1 MSDTNRTDTDT
12 DTDSADTTPADTTD
26 VPRTDPTAS
35 FFMVVPPGWARLP
48 ARADDRQELAA
59 IVRDVIARA
68 LPDDLPRDRAE
79 PLRQEMRKRL
89 TATVVEAGDNGANAV
104 YLAVQPVDGYTPP
117 VSIIETEVEDES
129 DQAPEQVI
137 AQVLADALP
146 TRHDEDDPGIREV
159 DGGIAARTE
168 TVIRRV
174 DPGAELPGLGD
185 DLPVV
190 DDRQVVYTIPVPHRP
205 GRWVV
210 MSFSAISAAKPAST
224 HDAAADT
231 GTDTDT
237 DTDTGAND
245 TADHLTD
252 ALVTLFDAI
261 MTTFRWTDVPGTEPT
276 TLERRL
282 AELGGAA

>member
-1 MSDTNRTDTDT
+1 MTEL
-12 DTDSADTTPADTTD
+12 
-26 VPRTDPTAS
+26 TAS

-48 ARADDRQELAA
+48 AREEDRQELAA
-59 IVRDVIARA
+59 IVRQVIARA

-89 TATVVEAGDNGANAV
+89 TATVVEAGDNGATAV
-104 YLAVQPVDGYTPP
+104 YLPVQPVDGFTPP
-117 VSIIETEVEDES
+117 VSVIETEVDDES
-129 DQAPEQVI
+129 DEAPEQVI

-146 TRHDEDDPGIREV
+146 DRRDPDDPGIRQV

-168 TVIRRV
+168 TVVRRV
-174 DPGAELPGLGD
+174 DPAAELDGLGE

-210 MSFSAISAAKPAST
+210 MSFSAISLPKP
-224 HDAAADT
+224 DAAGTPAAGTPDAAD
-231 GTDTDT
+231 DP
-237 DTDTGAND
+237 
-245 TADHLTD
+245 LTD
-252 ALVTLFDAI
+252 ALVALFDAI
-261 MTTFRWTDVPGTEPT
+261 MTTFRWTDVPGAEPT

-282 AELGGAA
+282 AQLGGAA